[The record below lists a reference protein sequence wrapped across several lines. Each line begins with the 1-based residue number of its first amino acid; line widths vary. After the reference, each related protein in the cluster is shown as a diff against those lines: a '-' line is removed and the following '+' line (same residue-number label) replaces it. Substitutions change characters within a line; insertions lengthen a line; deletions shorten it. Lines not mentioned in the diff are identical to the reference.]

1 MYVIFKNGEKIEVLS
16 RDIENGIDEWC
27 LVENSGITNNDAKT
41 IKVSDENGNFIIC
54 TEDHQVWTEN
64 RGYVRAGDLKEN
76 DTLKI
81 KKVLMN
87 I

>member
-1 MYVIFKNGEKIEVLS
+1 V
-16 RDIENGIDEWC
+16 
-27 LVENSGITNNDAKT
+27 T
-41 IKVSDENGNFIIC
+41 DENGNFIIC
-54 TEDHQVWTEN
+54 TEDHKIWTQN
-64 RGYVRAGDLKEN
+64 RGYVRAGDLIES